1 MSKTQAQ
8 SSSARSGGS
17 GKMSR
22 EDALFHYL
30 CHYEATLEFTSL
42 KLPGRIAAIGAPF
55 VPNAEYP
62 DAGKSPI
69 LEFCAR
75 HYALTDALPGFRTVK
90 EDSAFWGGQVQRIL
104 ESMAAA
110 CLSDSYDKGKTSKRK
125 VLGMACSVFL
135 AGISRGIYGGVS
147 KDVAEGDG
155 GTQAE
160 KLVAAWRRFK
170 ADFVYADMLD
180 KSLALLKEGTP
191 LAQWPGDAGQ
201 AAVYVKLTLAS
212 VLHYVF
218 VESPDGEETTS
229 ILSRVHDKLP
239 YWTIRQTVKVP
250 YATSMVQGL
259 TKILLS
265 RPMFSKQ
272 SLLQSLISSVLG
284 ADQTRSEQGIKALQK
299 KGTIDAV
306 HEEQIN
312 KYVYEASREQQQAL
326 RDRSMQDGLS
336 IVAAILNKTD
346 IKPDEHADLLS
357 LLELSLARRDRV
369 ELIRILTADETLP
382 NAVNTFFKFFFPI
395 IEELH
400 RAVDLS
406 AGMADMQAFLTDL
419 IALSRESGSAS
430 RFYELVTKH
439 EGSFVRFANQ
449 ILNKSPTLTEG
460 YTGWYRHCLKAYT
473 ARQLDVGALLG
484 GVPESKRPE
493 VEAELDAYAAYML
506 DKERISIDRLGKM
519 LGKGDADGGGFGEWL
534 GVLSDVQRSSPVTP
548 RQPKTEA
555 RQQIHRPCMGATTE
569 ILAQPFRDQLAKHV
583 PK

>member
-1 MSKTQAQ
+1 MSSATAQAQ
-8 SSSARSGGS
+8 SSPAPSGDS

-55 VPNAEYP
+55 VPNSEYP
-62 DAGKSPI
+62 DAGASPI

-75 HYALTDALPGFRTVK
+75 HYALTDALPGFRSVK
-90 EDSAFWGGQVQRIL
+90 DDSTFWGGQVQRIL

-147 KDVAEGDG
+147 KDVPEGA
-155 GTQAE
+155 TEAE

-180 KSLALLKEGTP
+180 KSLALLKDGTP

-201 AAVYVKLTLAS
+201 AAIYIKLTLAS

-299 KGTIDAV
+299 KGLNST

-312 KYVYEASREQQQAL
+312 RYVYEASREQQQAL
-326 RDRSMQDGLS
+326 RDRSMQDGTS
-336 IVAAILNKTD
+336 IVAAILGTTD
-346 IKPDEHADLLS
+346 IKPDAHADLLS

-369 ELIRILTADETLP
+369 ELIRILTADDTLP

-400 RAVDLS
+400 RSVDLS
-406 AGMADMQAFLTDL
+406 AGIADMQGFLTDL

-439 EGSFVRFANQ
+439 ESSFTRFANQ
-449 ILNKSPTLTEG
+449 ILNKSPTLAEG

-473 ARQLDVGALLG
+473 ARQLDVAALLG
-484 GVPESKRPE
+484 GLPEDRRAE
-493 VEAELDAYAAYML
+493 VEAELDGYAGYMAE
-506 DKERISIDRLGKM
+506 KEQISVDRLGKM
-519 LGKGDADGGGFGEWL
+519 LDKVDADGGFGEWL

-548 RQPKTEA
+548 RQPKTDN
-555 RQQIHRPCMGATTE
+555 RQQIYRPCMGATTE
-569 ILAQPFRDQLAKHV
+569 LLAQPFRDQLAKHV